1 MHHKKETTSILIF
14 PHFMYLDTDINPR
27 TSNNPVPCSVPYE
40 KVYSRVILIG
50 QLFTLYEA
58 INEQEYLDTLHND
71 LFFFLSSG
79 TNEDLTKKIL
89 TKHMIKRD
97 AYGERVDKKGVIF
110 VLTHIPLYYL
120 LAFLGRAYSTYKKTY
135 KC

>member
-1 MHHKKETTSILIF
+1 
-14 PHFMYLDTDINPR
+14 MYLDTDINPR
-27 TSNNPVPCSVPYE
+27 TSNNHVPCSVPCSVPYE

-58 INEQEYLDTLHND
+58 IDEHEYLDTLHND

>member
-1 MHHKKETTSILIF
+1 MIESHSL
-14 PHFMYLDTDINPR
+14 NPR
-27 TSNNPVPCSVPYE
+27 SSNNHVPCSVHSE

-58 INEQEYLDTLHND
+58 INEHGYLDTLHND

-120 LAFLGRAYSTYKKTY
+120 LAFLGRAYSTYKKLKETKEY
-135 KC
+135 N